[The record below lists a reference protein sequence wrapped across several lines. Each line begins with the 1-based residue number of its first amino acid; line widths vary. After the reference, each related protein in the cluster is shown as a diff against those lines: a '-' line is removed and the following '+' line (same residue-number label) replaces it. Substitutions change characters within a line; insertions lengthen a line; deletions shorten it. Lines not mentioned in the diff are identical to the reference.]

1 MTDIEDI
8 ENSEK
13 PVLKDKDTSNIIL
26 AWFNSRS
33 WCCSMVLA
41 WCFGYPDK
49 KVEDILTENPAWY
62 KDPGLKF

>member
-13 PVLKDKDTSNIIL
+13 PVLKDKDTSNII
-26 AWFNSRS
+26 
-33 WCCSMVLA
+33 LA